1 MCSNSWEMSSFICF
15 LANLR
20 VFREYKMGQIRFDH
34 SESDVGAIRY
44 ELGKTD
50 IGIMFYR
57 VLSSRWQGCV
67 ES

>member
-1 MCSNSWEMSSFICF
+1 
-15 LANLR
+15 
-20 VFREYKMGQIRFDH
+20 MGQIRFDH